1 MHECVF
7 SFKSNFFQWCSVV
20 FNGQV
25 LHSSKPL
32 LFDAGSRAVPT
43 GDLMI
48 KSHSRTLSVWR
59 LVSLVVKEN
68 WRAYLYDSSP
78 LTFLLLVCILNSL
91 GTGPVCRTYQLIC
104 CHLYG
109 FSTIWKIKDTE
120 KRGFGAWQNFLV
132 SRLLAVW
139 SGASYFIWAA
149 VFSFFN
155 WGCLG
160 GFSNL
165 SQREHL
171 GYHQPQWVNFLDRCL
186 RNSPV
191 GDCGS
196 FELFLAFHCVN
207 FQIHTNAVI
216 KFLQCWL

>member
-78 LTFLLLVCILNSL
+78 PTFLLLVCILNSL

-109 FSTIWKIKDTE
+109 FSTMWKIKDTE

-155 WGCLG
+155 WVWWVGGGLG
-160 GFSNL
+160 REKIELWAGQGKS
-165 SQREHL
+165 SQEERITTHIL
-171 GYHQPQWVNFLDRCL
+171 AKVLIRAFTPQKYPAVK
-186 RNSPV
+186 SK
-191 GDCGS
+191 
-196 FELFLAFHCVN
+196 FELYCS
-207 FQIHTNAVI
+207 
-216 KFLQCWL
+216 